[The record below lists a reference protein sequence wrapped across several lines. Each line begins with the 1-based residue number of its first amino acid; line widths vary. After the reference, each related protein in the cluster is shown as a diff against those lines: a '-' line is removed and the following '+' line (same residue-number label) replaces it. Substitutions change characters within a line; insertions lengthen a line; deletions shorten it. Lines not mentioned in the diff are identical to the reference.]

1 MRFYSYIVLFYFPF
15 CFRGS
20 STIAYTLR
28 SLKRFSV
35 YFDTFRVPP
44 YWGVHLSHLKML
56 SKYPFTHLLF
66 WTGGFTC
73 ASKNGVA
80 NKSTSS
86 YTSWI
91 DRFNER
97 RSAFKIEKMK
107 EKSFKCI
114 LKAAI
119 VVQRCSVA
127 MSYFFSLRTAGKL
140 PCLTKICPWFAAF
153 GPSFY
158 SIFVLFVAAAIST
171 PNQCGNLLHWRPI
184 FNFFFPTS
192 WFKLACSCACV

>member
-1 MRFYSYIVLFYFPF
+1 
-15 CFRGS
+15 
-20 STIAYTLR
+20 
-28 SLKRFSV
+28 
-35 YFDTFRVPP
+35 
-44 YWGVHLSHLKML
+44 ML
-56 SKYPFTHLLF
+56 SRYPFTHLLF

-86 YTSWI
+86 YTPWI
-91 DRFNER
+91 YRFNER

-119 VVQRCSVA
+119 VVVTKKIYKLNLLRCSVA

-140 PCLTKICPWFAAF
+140 PCLKDLPSICCLRSLLLLYFCPLC
-153 GPSFY
+153 GS
-158 SIFVLFVAAAIST
+158 S
-171 PNQCGNLLHWRPI
+171 NQYPQSMWQHSLKS
-184 FNFFFPTS
+184 NFQHFLS
-192 WFKLACSCACV
+192 NKLIQACMFMCLCVGTG